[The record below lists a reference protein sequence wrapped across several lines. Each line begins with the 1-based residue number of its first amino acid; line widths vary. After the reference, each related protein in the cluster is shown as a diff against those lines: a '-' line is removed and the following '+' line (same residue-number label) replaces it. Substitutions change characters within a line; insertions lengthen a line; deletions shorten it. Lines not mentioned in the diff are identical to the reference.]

1 MIHEGHR
8 ARMRERFLEIE
19 GFDGFSDFEL
29 FETLLYYSK
38 PRGDTNPCA
47 HALMERFGSVKQVI
61 DASVDELCGVDG
73 MGLHSATLI
82 KLMGELMRRY
92 RKDMVQKAQSYARMS
107 LVVDYLSPLF
117 LGLAHE
123 RLYMLMFN
131 DRMNLIDCVLIS
143 RGSINST
150 DVQLRLM
157 LEKIIAKKA
166 TAVILAHN
174 HPNGVAIPSECDVT
188 VTDQIKTTFEAIH
201 VTLVEH
207 FIISDTYFW
216 PIMRRHYGMFRP
228 SPIITGDR
236 TESYF
241 YETFYDLE
249 EEDYKL
255 HFSFDPPSK

>member
-1 MIHEGHR
+1 MHEGHR
-8 ARMRERFLEIE
+8 ARMRERFLLND
-19 GFDGFSDFEL
+19 GFDGFSDFE
-29 FETLLYYSK
+29 FIETLLYYGK

-47 HALMERFGSVKQVI
+47 HALMERFGDFKKIV
-61 DASVDELCGVDG
+61 DASVDELSAVDG
-73 MGLHSATLI
+73 MGVHSAILI
-82 KLMGELMRRY
+82 KVIGEAMRRY
-92 RKDMVQKAQSYARMS
+92 QKNMVRQVQNYTRMS
-107 LVVDYLSPLF
+107 LVVEYLSPLF
-117 LGLAHE
+117 LGLDHE

-150 DVQLRLM
+150 EVQLRLM

-228 SPIITGDR
+228 SPIITGER

-255 HFSFDPPSK
+255 HFSFDSPSK